1 MEKFSTLVFK
11 EKEKVFNMDINGNP
25 VTQKTIGEDVLCSS
39 CNLVLVSF
47 DSQAI
52 KYRRDYIEANLKDK
66 LRYCPNCGA
75 RINYSNNCILDSV
88 IEENSQN

>member
-11 EKEKVFNMDINGNP
+11 EKEKVFNVDINGTP
-25 VTQKTIGEDVLCSS
+25 VTQKSIGEDVLCSS

-47 DSQAI
+47 DSQSI
-52 KYRRDYIEANLKDK
+52 KYRREYIETNLKDK
-66 LRYCPNCGA
+66 LKYCPNCGA

-88 IEENSQN
+88 IEETPKN